1 MDPSFGFPGSP
12 GSNKRPFESDATSM
26 TDAAAAPAPAS
37 ASAPPAQS
45 SYGSSSTEATAA
57 QPATPAAASTPSGDA
72 SKRPRFDTGS
82 GSDVI
87 MLEGGLATNDTHD
100 DPHAMAKLATTLN
113 PAPPALGK
121 DGKPNPDD
129 PLSVAKRLTTARRYL
144 AAQTQAVIIPSYS
157 SWFDLSTIHP
167 IERRSLPEFFNG
179 KNRSKTPSIYKDY
192 RDFMIHTYR
201 LNPSEYLTVTA
212 CRRNLAG
219 DVCAI
224 MRVHALLEQWGLI
237 NYQID
242 ADTRPA
248 SLAPPFTGHFRIL
261 LDTPRGLAPLHPGS
275 YHSIRSDTISTSGA
289 TTGRPDVR
297 LSNAEAI
304 QTSSEAVDASTAAT
318 NGTDASSAAAQAP
331 VPPCQTCGTSASAT
345 HYTSLSTRGQVVLCA
360 PCYTEGRFPSSLHSG
375 DFIKLER
382 SPFAHSSRSEWT
394 DQETL
399 KLLEGLE
406 MFDDDWDAVALHV
419 GTRTKEQCIIK
430 FVGLPIEDPYLETTQ
445 KELGA
450 LKYDR
455 RELPLSKED
464 NPVMSVMAYL
474 VDKVDRDVVKKMT
487 GQGIEEL
494 ERKLKEETT
503 TTAKEGESASSDM
516 QVDVTS
522 TSEEKGAASKT
533 APSSL
538 AKASAIALSSA
549 AVKAHSLAMVEDA
562 SLHQLVT
569 SVVETQVQKLQL
581 KLQHF
586 EQLERLLEVEKRGV
600 EAAKQQLFEERM
612 DLARKAEVVREVYEK
627 AKKDAKTV
635 TEVDVEKVVEA
646 TGVGAVEKQADG
658 EPTRLV
664 EDAGSAPV
672 IPEEATAQLS

>member
-1 MDPSFGFPGSP
+1 MDPSFGLPGSP
-12 GSNKRPFESDATSM
+12 GPNKRPFEGDANG
-26 TDAAAAPAPAS
+26 AS
-37 ASAPPAQS
+37 AASAPALAPGTS
-45 SYGSSSTEATAA
+45 SEANAA
-57 QPATPAAASTPSGDA
+57 QPSGASGVATSVVSTSSGDA
-72 SKRPRFDTGS
+72 SKRPRFDTGN
-82 GSDVI
+82 GSDVV

-157 SWFDLSTIHP
+157 TWFDLSTIHP
-167 IERRSLPEFFNG
+167 IERRSLPEFFNS

-275 YHSIRSDTISTSGA
+275 YHPIRSDTISTSGA
-289 TTGRPDVR
+289 TNGRPDVR

-304 QTSSEAVDASTAAT
+304 QTASEAADASAATTNATDASTT
-318 NGTDASSAAAQAP
+318 GAQAP

-382 SPFAHSSRSEWT
+382 SPFAHSSRAEWT

-430 FVGLPIEDPYLETTQ
+430 FIGLPIEDPYLETMQ

-455 RELPLSKED
+455 RELPFSKED
-464 NPVMSVMAYL
+464 NPVMSVMSYL

-487 GQGIEEL
+487 AQGVQEL
-494 ERKLKEETT
+494 ERKLKEEVTT
-503 TTAKEGESASSDM
+503 TNEGENASSDM
-516 QVDVTS
+516 QVEGAS
-522 TSEEKGAASKT
+522 PAEEKSKT
-533 APSSL
+533 APSNL
-538 AKASAIALSSA
+538 AKASAVALSSA
-549 AVKAHSLAMVEDA
+549 AVKAHSLAMTEDA

-569 SVVETQVQKLQL
+569 SVVEAQVQKLQL

-586 EQLERLLEVEKRGV
+586 EQLERLLEVEKRAV

-612 DLARKAEVVREVYEK
+612 DLARKAEVVKEAYEK
-627 AKKDAKTV
+627 VKRDAKEV
-635 TEVDVEKVVEA
+635 TEMDVEKVVKA
-646 TGVGAVEKQADG
+646 MGGGAVEKLAEG
-658 EPTRLV
+658 EPTQAV
-664 EDAGSAPV
+664 EDAGPAPGV
-672 IPEEATAQLS
+672 PEEATAQLS